1 MVDSREALLE
11 KIDDICSK
19 NNVSADQLFKK
30 LESDA
35 KHLRADAAPQP
46 IAGSITSDL
55 TSLLQSMHSAQSEND
70 RLKLNLGKHQSD
82 FNKRVDIAAEKV
94 NLAESP
100 SIAFAKQP
108 LQFKTEQVKVGDKLT
123 HRECR
128 DSVFQM
134 LTYFHLALRSEKYN
148 RLTKKEKKLYDNIQN
163 RFEKGNFAGLNLSPS
178 QKNPTFRIIWYA
190 ALRHPI
196 ANLPR

>member
-19 NNVSADQLFKK
+19 NNVSADQLFKR
-30 LESDA
+30 LEADA
-35 KHLRADAAPQP
+35 KHLRADADPQP

-55 TSLLQSMHSAQSEND
+55 TSLFQSMHSAQSEND

-108 LQFKTEQVKVGDKLT
+108 LQFKTE
-123 HRECR
+123 
-128 DSVFQM
+128 
-134 LTYFHLALRSEKYN
+134 
-148 RLTKKEKKLYDNIQN
+148 
-163 RFEKGNFAGLNLSPS
+163 
-178 QKNPTFRIIWYA
+178 
-190 ALRHPI
+190 
-196 ANLPR
+196 